1 MERYKDYPFRPPEQ
15 FKSLG
20 SFQRPRKKDYQNPNE
35 QGKNENAF
43 RQLAK
48 LSGRPVRALPVV
60 QDGKKNPD
68 GLLLDTGQ
76 LVDVKVFD
84 DITTKSAIGNA
95 IKKANKQGVTIV
107 LIDARAGASS
117 FVISKGLYHA
127 LSPDMNR
134 LIQKVVVLLP
144 QNELKVYDASVYRK
158 IRKGKH

>member
-1 MERYKDYPFRPPEQ
+1 M
-15 FKSLG
+15 
-20 SFQRPRKKDYQNPNE
+20 
-35 QGKNENAF
+35 
-43 RQLAK
+43 
-48 LSGRPVRALPVV
+48 
-60 QDGKKNPD
+60 
-68 GLLLDTGQ
+68 
-76 LVDVKVFD
+76 KVFD

-117 FVISKGLYHA
+117 FVLGKGLYHA

-144 QNELKVYDASVYRK
+144 KNELKVYDASVYRK

>member
-20 SFQRPRKKDYQNPNE
+20 AFQRPRKENYQNDTE
-35 QGKNENAF
+35 QEKNENAF

-48 LSGRPVRALPVV
+48 LSGRQVRALPVV

-68 GLLLDTGQ
+68 GLLLDSGD
-76 LVDVKVFD
+76 LVDVKVFEYKA
-84 DITTKSAIGNA
+84 TKSAIGNA